1 MNKIILFTQISDKK
15 TIIRLFI
22 GFSILFVIASCTIQ
36 LPGKTSNEGTEQTQQ
51 AINVQQTILAQ
62 QSEQQMQGTI
72 QAQQATIAA
81 QSALATSQ
89 AQSSSPSAD
98 IVATQVAQS
107 SQSPPQTQPAQPSPP
122 PPTTNSGE
130 IPDNF
135 DEMIKSAN
143 IVLYEDMITERNTLR
158 YVKAA
163 LDNLG
168 LNYKDDGNAKGWFK
182 ADLLNGTKDGKPWDL
197 VIMASESK
205 SGMSG
210 EFFDYLNQV
219 LNKGSSV
226 IIETWYLDSVAN
238 GKASLIT
245 SRCGFAYQK
254 DWVMVLP
261 ENMAMYPLDSEN
273 PILHNPNDGLTFSD
287 ILNYWAYDDIG
298 DLIKLTGKGDAK
310 LLLGTK
316 PTEKDKYGTLVV
328 CLDGKLIWQTFC
340 SHNLSYD
347 EMVPVWE
354 NYIYNSL
361 KARFME

>member
-1 MNKIILFTQISDKK
+1 M
-15 TIIRLFI
+15 
-22 GFSILFVIASCTIQ
+22 
-36 LPGKTSNEGTEQTQQ
+36 
-51 AINVQQTILAQ
+51 LAQ
-62 QSEQQMQGTI
+62 QGEQQIQETI
-72 QAQQATIAA
+72 QAQEAIIAT

-89 AQSSSPSAD
+89 HQTNSQTTSETQTIQS
-98 IVATQVAQS
+98 
-107 SQSPPQTQPAQPSPP
+107 TQPLAVSPQP
-122 PPTTNSGE
+122 E
-130 IPDNF
+130 VEKEVPDNF
-135 DEMIKSAN
+135 DEMLKSAN

-182 ADLLNGTKDGKPWDL
+182 SDLLNGTKDGKPWDL

-254 DWVMVLP
+254 DWAMVLP
-261 ENMAMYPLDSEN
+261 ENMAMYPLDPES

-287 ILNYWAYDDIG
+287 ILNYWANDDIG
-298 DLIKLTGKGDAK
+298 DLVKLTGKGDAQ

-361 KARFME
+361 KARLLE